1 MATIASDSPLPR
13 REVRRTKGT
22 PKVASLAVVALI
34 SLLLVS
40 VGLSVYTL
48 LRPPVPDPM
57 IQSEL
62 AAVRQ
67 TVAGLN
73 EQIGTQRDALFAYAQ
88 DIEELRRRLD
98 SLSSAAS
105 TAPSAPAA
113 VPSSA
118 SGDPAQSSS
127 TETGP

>member
-13 REVRRTKGT
+13 REVRRTRGT
-22 PKVASLAVVALI
+22 PWAASLAAVALI

-48 LRPPVPDPM
+48 LRPPVPDPT

-73 EQIGTQRDALFAYAQ
+73 EQIGKQSDALLGYAQ
-88 DIEELRRRLD
+88 DVEELRRRLD

-105 TAPSAPAA
+105 AAPSASAA